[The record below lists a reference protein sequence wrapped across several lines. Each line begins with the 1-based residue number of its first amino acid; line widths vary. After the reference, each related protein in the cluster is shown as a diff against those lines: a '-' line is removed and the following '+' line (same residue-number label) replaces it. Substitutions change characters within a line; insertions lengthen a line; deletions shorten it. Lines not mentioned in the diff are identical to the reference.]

1 MSRLSTLPSPAL
13 LALLLSLSCWV
24 ATGCRPAEKPASPEG
39 RAAGGKP
46 DAHAEHADEDHADH
60 DAHEDHDHP
69 KTLAAG
75 IKELEELSV
84 TIAAKLATDAKEEAD
99 EAVHAAGH
107 LIEDLRGLLD
117 KETLTT
123 EAKEAGTKALDEI
136 YECFDKLDVAFHEE
150 AKEGAESLAEVHTA
164 IASRFAE
171 AIKSLKERFATEE
184 K

>member
-1 MSRLSTLPSPAL
+1 MSSELLTRSSKLLPPA
-13 LALLLSLSCWV
+13 
-24 ATGCRPAEKPASPEG
+24 PEG
-39 RAAGGKP
+39 LDPAAARAWAP
-46 DAHAEHADEDHADH
+46 Q
-60 DAHEDHDHP
+60 
-69 KTLAAG
+69 LAAG
-75 IKELEELSV
+75 IEELEELSA
-84 TIAAKLATDAKEEAD
+84 TIATKLASDAKEEAD

-164 IASRFAE
+164 IASRFAD
-171 AIKSLKERFATEE
+171 AIKALKERFATEE